1 MVEKDNSTI
10 FANVAFLNNYLDL
23 APVFLRLFAWL
34 YINWAY
40 FEKRRVL

>member
-23 APVFLRLFAWL
+23 ATVF
-34 YINWAY
+34 
-40 FEKRRVL
+40 